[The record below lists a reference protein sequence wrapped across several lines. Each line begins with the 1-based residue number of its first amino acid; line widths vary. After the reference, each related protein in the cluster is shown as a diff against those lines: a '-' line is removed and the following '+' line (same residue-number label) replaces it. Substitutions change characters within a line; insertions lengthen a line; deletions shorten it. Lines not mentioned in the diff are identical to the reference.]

1 MSVLGL
7 RGWDPRRGL
16 EGSFSKLITNRGK
29 GAPLPTT
36 LCRRFS
42 LFVGTNHSA
51 NRQVGGA
58 ILALFIALF
67 FLLRL
72 LLQSVVY
79 LGRLGEDE
87 DGEEVEVIDAVT
99 C

>member
-1 MSVLGL
+1 
-7 RGWDPRRGL
+7 
-16 EGSFSKLITNRGK
+16 
-29 GAPLPTT
+29 
-36 LCRRFS
+36 
-42 LFVGTNHSA
+42 
-51 NRQVGGA
+51 VGGA

-99 C
+99 CKRCRQPWRVRLYAKVLSITSSSSAIKISAVLVATERTLKAH

>member
-1 MSVLGL
+1 M
-7 RGWDPRRGL
+7 
-16 EGSFSKLITNRGK
+16 
-29 GAPLPTT
+29 
-36 LCRRFS
+36 
-42 LFVGTNHSA
+42 
-51 NRQVGGA
+51 GGA

-99 C
+99 CKRCRQPWRVRLYAKVLSITSSSSAIKISAVLVATERTLKAH